1 MERIIMHI
9 DVNNAF
15 LSWTAIELLE
25 NGYKLDIRNQI
36 AVIGGD
42 EKRRA
47 GIVLAKSTPAKRC
60 GIVTAET
67 LFSARKKASNL
78 LIFPP
83 NYKLYSE
90 MSGKLFKL
98 LTEYSPDIEVASID
112 ECYLDYGKVRR
123 LYGDPVE
130 FAYKLKE
137 RVKNE
142 LGFTVNV
149 GIANNKLCAKMA
161 SDFSKPDK
169 VHTCFD
175 NEIEEKMY
183 PLEIGELFGVGKKTS
198 EKLHNIGIH
207 TIGDLANAKES
218 YLSHYFK
225 DVKALI
231 NQARG
236 INNDEVIS
244 DEYHPKGISNEI
256 TLDHDVNDISE
267 LQESLF
273 LLSEMVSARLRKEKK
288 YATVI
293 CVILKDSFF
302 KRRSHQRKITNPTD
316 ITREIYNEAV
326 SILYEFYKGENVR
339 LIGLRLDDLT
349 TEKFYQ
355 TSLFEC
361 VVERE
366 VDTKVDQV
374 IDDINSKFGKDV
386 ISKASL
392 ATSKYKDKMK
402 KRK

>member
-15 LSWTAIELLE
+15 LSWTAIELLN

-98 LTEYSPDIEVASID
+98 LSEYSPDIEVASID

-137 RVKNE
+137 RVRNE

-175 NEIEEKMY
+175 NEIE
-183 PLEIGELFGVGKKTS
+183 
-198 EKLHNIGIH
+198 
-207 TIGDLANAKES
+207 
-218 YLSHYFK
+218 
-225 DVKALI
+225 
-231 NQARG
+231 
-236 INNDEVIS
+236 
-244 DEYHPKGISNEI
+244 
-256 TLDHDVNDISE
+256 
-267 LQESLF
+267 
-273 LLSEMVSARLRKEKK
+273 
-288 YATVI
+288 
-293 CVILKDSFF
+293 
-302 KRRSHQRKITNPTD
+302 
-316 ITREIYNEAV
+316 
-326 SILYEFYKGENVR
+326 
-339 LIGLRLDDLT
+339 
-349 TEKFYQ
+349 
-355 TSLFEC
+355 
-361 VVERE
+361 
-366 VDTKVDQV
+366 
-374 IDDINSKFGKDV
+374 
-386 ISKASL
+386 
-392 ATSKYKDKMK
+392 
-402 KRK
+402 